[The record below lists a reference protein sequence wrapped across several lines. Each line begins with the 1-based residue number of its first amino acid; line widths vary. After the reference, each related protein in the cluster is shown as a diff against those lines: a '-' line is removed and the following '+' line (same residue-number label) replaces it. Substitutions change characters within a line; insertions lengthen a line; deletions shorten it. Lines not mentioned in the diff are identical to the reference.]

1 MYRMITAIAFVM
13 AMLLMPGALWA
24 VIDIPPEGLSPL
36 FERPPEEDL
45 DPLPSLDPA
54 EREELRE
61 TLDAL
66 YQLYHA
72 KVYELRAEHYGI
84 TPDELEHRI
93 YFQHMRGLDD
103 WREVTVRIRAPLR
116 TEHDPWVIETAL
128 GLVEEDPI
136 DWQTLRK
143 CMRVLGRTEV
153 ESESGRETLARTVLL
168 QPIEPDQ
175 RVDPSPEKRA
185 QLSAIS
191 SSCGIFVRHW
201 PDDAPEILEV
211 IYTLPHQPR
220 ERDILPVAESAP
232 RSVEEDRDEHLAG
245 RLHVL
250 LVRHEP
256 SKAAAVLERIE
267 ASLEAGD
274 YTLDQEGEERVERL
288 REHAREGVWW
298 RRLMPW

>member
-1 MYRMITAIAFVM
+1 MYRRVSAIACVV
-13 AMLLMPGALWA
+13 ATLLTTDALWA
-24 VIDIPPEGLSPL
+24 EVEIPPGGLPPL

-45 DPLPSLDPA
+45 EPLPSLDPA

-93 YFQHMRGLDD
+93 DFQHMRGLDD
-103 WREVTVRIRAPLR
+103 WSEVTRTIRAPLR
-116 TEHDPWVIETAL
+116 PEHDPWVIEIAF

-136 DWQTLRK
+136 DWKTLRTA
-143 CMRVLGRTEV
+143 MQILNRTET
-153 ESESGRETLARTVLL
+153 GPDPAREELARRILAA
-168 QPIEPDQ
+168 PIHPDQ
-175 RVDPSPEKRA
+175 PNERRFA
-185 QLSAIS
+185 AGNALLYL
-191 SSCGIFVRHW
+191 VRQW
-201 PDDAPEILEV
+201 PDDAPEILAV
-211 IYTLPHQPR
+211 ICTLPAQPR
-220 ERDILPVAESAP
+220 ERDILPVAQDARRPTQEERLLAQRAP
-232 RSVEEDRDEHLAG
+232 GWLQG
-245 RLHVL
+245 RE
-250 LVRHEP
+250 R

-298 RRLMPW
+298 RRLVPW